1 MLQKFLSIT
10 QNLRLPSICTL
21 CNQLH
26 KSQLAICSY
35 CMEYMKQL
43 GPSCQYC
50 AYPLSDDTYL
60 VCGHCIKKRPLFDK
74 AYIAYRFEEP
84 LRSLIHQFKYHN
96 GLYLASFLKQLL
108 LNALPQNAFK
118 PDCLIPV
125 PMHPKRLKRR
135 GFNQSVILTKLLARQ
150 LNIPYDLYHCR
161 KVINTASQANL
172 DGEQR
177 RKNLHHAFYVSPV
190 TYEHVMIVDDLLTTG
205 STANEMAYTLKNAGV
220 KRVDICCC
228 ARAVTKN

>member
-1 MLQKFLSIT
+1 
-10 QNLRLPSICTL
+10 
-21 CNQLH
+21 
-26 KSQLAICSY
+26 
-35 CMEYMKQL
+35 MEYMKQL

-84 LRSLIHQFKYHN
+84 LRSLMHQFKYHN

-108 LNALPQNAFK
+108 LNALPQSAFK

-135 GFNQSVILTKLLARQ
+135 GFNQAVILTKLLARQ

-161 KVINTASQANL
+161 KIINTASQANL

-177 RKNLHHAFYVSPV
+177 RKNLNHAFYVSPA

-228 ARAVTKN
+228 ARTVTKN

>member
-108 LNALPQNAFK
+108 LNALPQSAFK

-205 STANEMAYTLKNAGV
+205 STANEMAYTLKKAGV